1 MNSSLPSVVPSL
13 NSTTESSFIS
23 SLMPTPNVTSQP
35 SSRPSNSFYPTFN
48 SSSSVINVISSP
60 PSNNASSTLTPSQH
74 PTISALPTREA
85 NYTHNASIASNYST
99 NPESSVPIVALSNLG
114 PTNCVITETVFN
126 TIAPQAA
133 PPFSYAGFC
142 KAVSDWNMRNPNNP
156 IFVADQTH
164 ELAAFFG
171 NTLHESDGFTAP
183 REYKVCR
190 ESITDS
196 NGKMYCKPPLYNG
209 GLYTDDY
216 CSTEHNRTSDP
227 DGCACLRQVPEALS
241 QPGYVEA
248 DLLFFG
254 RGALHLSWNYNYID
268 AGGAIGVDL
277 CTNPDLAA
285 SDEEYVWTS
294 AFYFW
299 TMNTGKGET
308 CTQSVAAG
316 SFGGTV
322 NIINGGLECPATG
335 LSSASSVISRLDD
348 YCAASTA
355 LGADSLLDLKGCKGL
370 QSQFDFCSS
379 TKLCSSCSEWA

>member
-1 MNSSLPSVVPSL
+1 
-13 NSTTESSFIS
+13 
-23 SLMPTPNVTSQP
+23 
-35 SSRPSNSFYPTFN
+35 
-48 SSSSVINVISSP
+48 
-60 PSNNASSTLTPSQH
+60 
-74 PTISALPTREA
+74 
-85 NYTHNASIASNYST
+85 
-99 NPESSVPIVALSNLG
+99 
-114 PTNCVITETVFN
+114 
-126 TIAPQAA
+126 
-133 PPFSYAGFC
+133 
-142 KAVSDWNMRNPNNP
+142 MRNPNNP

-227 DGCACLRQVPEALS
+227 DVCACLRQVPESLS
-241 QPGYVEA
+241 QPGYVES

-268 AGGAIGVDL
+268 VGAAIGVDL

-285 SDEEYVWTS
+285 SDAEYVWTS

-299 TMNTGKGET
+299 TMNTGKGKT
-308 CTQSVAAG
+308 CAQSVAAG

-335 LSSASSVISRLDD
+335 LSSASSIISRLDD
-348 YCAASTA
+348 YCAVATA
-355 LGADSLLDLKGCKGL
+355 LGADSLLDFEGCEGL

-379 TKLCSSCSEWA
+379 TKLCSSCSVWA